1 MATQRFC
8 IPTEI
13 VQDVGCFA
21 QLGTVAKRY
30 GERALLVCGRH
41 AMRASGALERAQTLL
56 QQAGMTVCLYDRVS
70 GEPVLALVEEARAL
84 ARTEQC
90 HVIVGLGGGS
100 AMDVAKAV
108 AGLLPLSGSV
118 AEYHAG
124 RRLEGPGVPF
134 IAVPTTAGTGAEVSN
149 NAVLTDPVR
158 GIKTSIRSDGW
169 YARVALVDPELTLGV
184 PPGVTAASGADALCQ
199 AIEAYVS
206 IGAMPIT
213 DALCQE
219 AIRLIG
225 RSLRRAYAHG
235 DDLAARSDMLYG
247 SLMAGM
253 SLTTARLGAVH
264 GMAHPLGYRYN
275 IPHGVVCGL
284 LLPYVMAYNAD
295 YAVGKYARVA
305 ELLGVDARGRNEREM
320 AQHAAE
326 SVRELMREIGIPL
339 HLRPFGVSQADWPAI
354 VAESLASSSLRHN
367 PRPFQEADVQA
378 ILEEAM

>member
-1 MATQRFC
+1 MSAQRFY

-13 VQDVGCFA
+13 IQGVGCFA
-21 QLGTVAKRY
+21 QLGVVTRRY
-30 GERALLVCGRH
+30 GERALLVSGRQ
-41 AMRASGALERAQTLL
+41 AMRVSGTLAQAQTLL
-56 QQAGMTVCLYDRVS
+56 QQAGVTVSVYDRVS
-70 GEPVLALVEEARAL
+70 GEPVLVLVEEALAQARAE
-84 ARTEQC
+84 RCQ
-90 HVIVGLGGGS
+90 VIVGLGGGS

-108 AGLLPLSGSV
+108 AGLLPLPGPV

-124 RRLEGPGVPF
+124 RRLEGPGIPF

-169 YARVALVDPELTLGV
+169 YARVALVDPALTLGV

-219 AIRLIG
+219 AVRLIG
-225 RSLRRAYAHG
+225 RSLPRAYAHG
-235 DDLAARSDMLYG
+235 DDLTARADMLYG

-264 GMAHPLGYRYN
+264 GMAHPLGYRYR

-305 ELLGVDARGRNEREM
+305 ELLGVDTRGRSEREM

-326 SVRELMREIGIPL
+326 KVRELMREVGVPL

-354 VAESLASSSLRHN
+354 IAESLTSSSLRHN

-378 ILEEAM
+378 ILEQAM